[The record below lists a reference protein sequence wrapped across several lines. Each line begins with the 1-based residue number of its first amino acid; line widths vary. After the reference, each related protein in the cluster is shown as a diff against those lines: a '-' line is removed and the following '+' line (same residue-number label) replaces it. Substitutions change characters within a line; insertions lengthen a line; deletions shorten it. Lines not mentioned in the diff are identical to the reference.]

1 MQILLMALVLLAI
14 FVLIAVR
21 FFRGRIPAEPTVAS
35 GEPPAPGVTS
45 PSASVDPN
53 AIEMADIAA
62 LAITLDVDER
72 PSLFILLSADGSINR
87 MGSGTLEDTDHELFV
102 GRIDPA
108 IFEAVRSHLTAAM
121 LQRLGQV
128 FQSQNTRGVA
138 CKLELNF
145 QFRDGTSNGLGFLYG
160 SESEGMPRDVA
171 DFVTAAVHETDPW
184 YENFKR
190 TAAGRHK
197 P

>member
-21 FFRGRIPAEPTVAS
+21 LFRGRIPAEPTVAS
-35 GEPPAPGVTS
+35 GEPPVPGVTS

-53 AIEMADIAA
+53 PIEMADIAA

-87 MGSGTLEDTDHELFV
+87 MGSGSLEDTDRELFI

-108 IFEAVRSHLTAAM
+108 I
-121 LQRLGQV
+121 
-128 FQSQNTRGVA
+128 
-138 CKLELNF
+138 
-145 QFRDGTSNGLGFLYG
+145 
-160 SESEGMPRDVA
+160 
-171 DFVTAAVHETDPW
+171 
-184 YENFKR
+184 
-190 TAAGRHK
+190 
-197 P
+197 